1 MLNLFGYKVQSM
13 KKFYLWFIRILAVLL
28 GLGLL
33 AVDGYFLPIFIYD
46 LMRSSYELRLYL
58 LFVFISIYLV
68 SIPLL
73 IMYFNSFKFMNIID
87 KHEVYTLRSIN
98 ILQVIRI
105 CAFSSTLILSVS
117 SVFLYFVI
125 DYEDAP
131 EVLFVWLII
140 VMLTFVIGV
149 IVSLIRQFI
158 LEEVRFE
165 EN

>member
-1 MLNLFGYKVQSM
+1 M

>member
-13 KKFYLWFIRILAVLL
+13 KKFYLWFIRILALSL

-33 AVDGYFLPIFIYD
+33 AVDGYFLPIFIYN

-105 CAFSSTLILSVS
+105 CAFSSTLILSVG

-125 DYEDAP
+125 DYENTP
-131 EVLFVWLII
+131 EVLFVWVVI

-165 EN
+165 EI